1 MNLRVTTAG
10 HLGCDSEL
18 DTEPHQL
25 GLSWTQCAMCG
36 AKYCG
41 DECMVLHKH
50 MEVFCPWGPAAAA
63 PISAE
68 ATRVSAEATQAV
80 VAAQGAGPAAASA
93 SGASGQPQEQPQ
105 EPQPPPPQPQPP
117 QQWPMT
123 GGAVQRMYHDD
134 NTPGSVVQV
143 LDIRRL
149 STDNPVAVERFRLVV
164 SDGQHYQQAVVVTE
178 LNARIKSGEI
188 QTLGLI
194 KLTEI
199 FCKVV
204 MGRRVIIIFGLEVMS
219 CPVEKLGKPS
229 NVDPNVG
236 TIQQPPSAQQPQC
249 PGSGEGEQLRL
260 EEGEAKVVEM
270 HTQEGYERQLLGG
283 HERQLQGQTG
293 QLMDDWCC
301 REFCNKAGCVSA
313 ARGSCWFEWG
323 VELVLRFLRGC
334 AVAEPDT
341 RASYLVERCG
351 VDPAIVAECLL
362 VAQRRHGSPVFCHN
376 ALMDLIRRPGNGAN
390 VGRAQSVCD
399 AAEGHVS
406 LAQARLHDA
415 RIALA
420 GAQDALRRQEERL
433 EQLRARDEATPW
445 AADVHLLEG
454 IARAAA
460 DQEGAP
466 AAEHCPEM
474 EGVESALEVGCLYGV
489 FQRASVESSI
499 MSHEAYEALRE
510 QDLWEEEQQME
521 EFYTQCDVEAAY
533 EHEWL

>member
-1 MNLRVTTAG
+1 
-10 HLGCDSEL
+10 
-18 DTEPHQL
+18 
-25 GLSWTQCAMCG
+25 
-36 AKYCG
+36 
-41 DECMVLHKH
+41 
-50 MEVFCPWGPAAAA
+50 
-63 PISAE
+63 
-68 ATRVSAEATQAV
+68 
-80 VAAQGAGPAAASA
+80 
-93 SGASGQPQEQPQ
+93 
-105 EPQPPPPQPQPP
+105 
-117 QQWPMT
+117 MT

-249 PGSGEGEQLRL
+249 L
-260 EEGEAKVVEM
+260 
-270 HTQEGYERQLLGG
+270 
-283 HERQLQGQTG
+283 HERQLQEQTG

-313 ARGSCWFEWG
+313 GGSWFCNGTCWFEWG

-341 RASYLVERCG
+341 KASYLVERCG

-390 VGRAQSVCD
+390 VGRAQSVCH

-406 LAQARLHDA
+406 LAQVMKCACTTPESHSLAPKTPSVAKSSGSSSFVRGARRRH
-415 RIALA
+415 
-420 GAQDALRRQEERL
+420 GQQTSTCLR
-433 EQLRARDEATPW
+433 
-445 AADVHLLEG
+445 
-454 IARAAA
+454 
-460 DQEGAP
+460 
-466 AAEHCPEM
+466 
-474 EGVESALEVGCLYGV
+474 
-489 FQRASVESSI
+489 
-499 MSHEAYEALRE
+499 ALRE
-510 QDLWEEEQQME
+510 LRQTRKAHQQPD
-521 EFYTQCDVEAAY
+521 TAPKWKASRVRGRWAASMGCSNV
-533 EHEWL
+533 HLTSPR

>member
-1 MNLRVTTAG
+1 VCPQVQRAPADFDFASGEQGNLLSSEMQHVKCARRLWGGPPCEPAG
-10 HLGCDSEL
+10 DYRCLRCDSEL
-18 DTEPHQL
+18 DTEPHQI
-25 GLSWTQCAMCG
+25 GLSWTQCVMCG

-41 DECMVLHKH
+41 HECMVLHKH
-50 MEVFCPWGPAAAA
+50 MEVLCPFGAAA
-63 PISAE
+63 PPP
-68 ATRVSAEATQAV
+68 VSLEATQAV

-93 SGASGQPQEQPQ
+93 SGASGQPQPPQ
-105 EPQPPPPQPQPP
+105 PPQPQE
-117 QQWPMT
+117 WPMT

-249 PGSGEGEQLRL
+249 L
-260 EEGEAKVVEM
+260 
-270 HTQEGYERQLLGG
+270 
-283 HERQLQGQTG
+283 HERQLQEQTG

-313 ARGSCWFEWG
+313 GGSCWFEWG

-420 GAQDALRRQEERL
+420 GAQDVLRRQEQRL
-433 EQLRARDEATPW
+433 EQLRARGEATPW

-466 AAEHCPEM
+466 AAGHCPEM
-474 EGVESALEVGCLYGV
+474 ESLESEGEVGCLYGV
-489 FQRASVESSI
+489 FQRASYESSI
-499 MSHEAYEALRE
+499 MSFEAHQARAE
-510 QDLWEEEQQME
+510 QEDWEEDMQMAG
-521 EFYTQCDVEAAY
+521 FYAQCDDEAAY
-533 EHEWL
+533 DSCGSW